1 MIGGRIEA
9 VLPRL
14 RAEAEAMM
22 KDACMIRE
30 VVGESVD
37 PNTGAVTV
45 TYGATLYEGRCKVQD
60 AGAGR
65 DSNADAADADR
76 NLARSRLDV
85 PVGPPWIPAGA
96 VADLPGGRRLRVL
109 APHRKTYQTAQRLP
123 VEEVT

>member
-14 RAEAEAMM
+14 RAEAESIMR
-22 KDACMIRE
+22 DACMIRE

-37 PNTGAVTV
+37 PDTGAVAV
-45 TYGATLYEGRCKVQD
+45 VYGATLYEGRCKVQD
-60 AGAGR
+60 RGVPA
-65 DSNADAADADR
+65 SQDAASADR
-76 NLARSRLDV
+76 DALGMRIDL

-96 VADLPGGRRLRVL
+96 VATVLDTRRFRVL

>member
-1 MIGGRIEA
+1 MLRSGVAA

-14 RAEAEAMM
+14 RAEAESMM
-22 KDACMIRE
+22 GDACMIRE

-37 PNTGAVTV
+37 PNTGAVAV
-45 TYGATLYEGRCKVQD
+45 VYGATLYAGRCKVQD
-60 AGAGR
+60 HGSPASR
-65 DSNADAADADR
+65 DSAASDR
-76 NLARSRLDV
+76 ATLGLRIDL